1 RGKKVP
7 EKATQ
12 KRKNFSLIS
21 ACPVQEVVASR
32 KNYGTVDGVTLEA
45 FIVKNLVHHFWKGA
59 CVVMDNAK
67 FYQGEMVRK
76 SLEPAW
82 ARLIYLPPYSP
93 EFSPRENFG
102 SKLKAIFK
110 KVKARSYKNLVDG
123 ITEARSKVTNS
134 EVRYWSTH
142 CCYCTS

>member
-1 RGKKVP
+1 M
-7 EKATQ
+7 
-12 KRKNFSLIS
+12 
-21 ACPVQEVVASR
+21 VASR

>member
-1 RGKKVP
+1 M
-7 EKATQ
+7 
-12 KRKNFSLIS
+12 
-21 ACPVQEVVASR
+21 ASR

-93 EFSPRENFG
+93 EFSPRDNLW
-102 SKLKAIFK
+102 SKLKAIF
-110 KVKARSYKNLVDG
+110 
-123 ITEARSKVTNS
+123 
-134 EVRYWSTH
+134 
-142 CCYCTS
+142 